1 MGQTFCMEVP
11 EYLILVCHSKRAHYV
26 RLAAYPAALARGL
39 ARPNTYN
46 ICIFINFAVSIVIMT
61 FKGVIR
67 SMRLRTLPLSTAGIL
82 LGILLA
88 CAEHSVPWYV
98 ILLTILTTISLQILS
113 NMSNELGDWLSGV
126 DGTGREGPKYGIE
139 GGGLTED
146 EMRSCIRITVLICCI
161 LGLAMIRSSF
171 GTILCMESEILVVL
185 GAAAIWAAMHY
196 TLGNKPYGYRGF
208 GDIFVFIFFGLVPVA
223 GGYFVC
229 SHVID
234 FRTLIP
240 GAAIGLFSVG
250 VLNVNNIR
258 DMKSDAGTRI
268 TVPLR
273 LGEHKAKIY
282 HTVLITGGWT
292 LMMLYTV
299 IFTHGWLPFLYI
311 ITLPL
316 YIKHL
321 SGVWKLSGRGLDPML
336 PMLVISTF
344 IFSLLAGAGYILQ

>member
-1 MGQTFCMEVP
+1 
-11 EYLILVCHSKRAHYV
+11 
-26 RLAAYPAALARGL
+26 
-39 ARPNTYN
+39 
-46 ICIFINFAVSIVIMT
+46 
-61 FKGVIR
+61 
-67 SMRLRTLPLSTAGIL
+67 MRLRTLPLSTAGIV

-88 CAEHSVPWYV
+88 CKEHQVSWLV

-146 EMRSCIRITVLICCI
+146 EMRSCIRIMVLACCI

-171 GTILCMESEILVVL
+171 GTILRMESEILVVL

-196 TLGNKPYGYRGF
+196 TLGNNPYGYRGL
-208 GDIFVFIFFGLVPVA
+208 GDISVFIFFGLVPVA
-223 GGYFVC
+223 GGHFVC
-229 SHVID
+229 SHIID

-268 TVPLR
+268 TVPLK

-282 HTVLITGGWT
+282 HTVLIAGGWT
-292 LMMLYTV
+292 LMLLYTV
-299 IFTHGWLPFLYI
+299 IFTQGWLPYLYI

-321 SGVWKLSGRGLDPML
+321 SGVWNLSGRGLDPML